1 MFRDELKSALSN
13 VNKADLAKDIK
24 CHRDTIAKMMRG
36 DMAPNVSILLRICR
50 ALFGDEWDMAYIR
63 WSIMIDMEK
72 EQLDNLKQQH

>member
-1 MFRDELKSALSN
+1 MFRDELKSALST

-36 DMAPNVSILLRICR
+36 DMTPNVSILLRICK

-72 EQLDNLKQQH
+72 EALDNLKQQH